1 MTTITKQAAIEAV
14 EALKSG
20 DGSRDGWT
28 RDDALDEAIAALNAL
43 PAVDEWQPIESAPE
57 TGETILVYRPDAG
70 VFTAHYV
77 EEDAHLS
84 SAMNPP
90 EGDCHWFTTG
100 GEDLTDDM
108 PTHWR
113 PLPKPPQ

>member
-1 MTTITKQAAIEAV
+1 MTLIK
-14 EALKSG
+14 L
-20 DGSRDGWT
+20 
-28 RDDALDEAIAALNAL
+28 DDAIADILAAAYEGSQGEAIVGVGDAIAALRAL
-43 PAVDEWQPIESAPE
+43 PTVSDGWEDMSSAPE

-90 EGDCHWFTTG
+90 EGDFFWFTTG

-113 PLPKPPQ
+113 PLPAPPSE

>member
-1 MTTITKQAAIEAV
+1 MLIK
-14 EALKSG
+14 L
-20 DGSRDGWT
+20 
-28 RDDALDEAIAALNAL
+28 DDAIAAYMQRRFGGSEEVVAAL
-43 PAVDEWQPIESAPE
+43 RDLPVSDGWEDMSSAPE

-84 SAMNPP
+84 SAINPP
-90 EGDCHWFTTG
+90 EGDFFWFTTG

-113 PLPKPPQ
+113 PLPAPPTIE